1 MELKLYLGF
10 VFFGAAPF
18 GVLGF
23 VKYNGMYA
31 EEFVV
36 AWIKSEIL
44 MPKVLLFKPEN
55 IYDEL
60 LKEEFKKL
68 EMEGMKNEISKKEQ
82 RKSKS
87 A

>member
-1 MELKLYLGF
+1 M
-10 VFFGAAPF
+10 FGAIPF

-44 MPKVLLFKPEN
+44 MPKVLFFKPEN

-60 LKEEFKKL
+60 LKDDFKKL
-68 EMEGMKNEISKKEQ
+68 EMEGMKNVISKKRK